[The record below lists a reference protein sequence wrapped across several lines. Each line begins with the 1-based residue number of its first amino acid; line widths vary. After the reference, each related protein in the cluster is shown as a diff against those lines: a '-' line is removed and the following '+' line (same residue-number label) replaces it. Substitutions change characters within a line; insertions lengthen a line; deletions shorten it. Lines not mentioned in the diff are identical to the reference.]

1 MNPNK
6 KVEKVE
12 NNSNNFFCEYCNY
25 ECFRKEHFNK
35 HLLTSKHKK
44 MENSKKIL
52 INPNEKVE
60 KVENLENNKFVC
72 ICGKSYKHKSSLCAH
87 KKTCK
92 EIKKSGVPDKSLE
105 ITDKITKLL
114 EKDRVIAEIMEEK
127 DRIMA
132 EIIQTN
138 MELKRKIFEKL

>member
-1 MNPNK
+1 MNTNK
-6 KVEKVE
+6 KVE
-12 NNSNNFFCEYCNY
+12 NNSSCFFCEYCNY
-25 ECFRKEHFNK
+25 ECSRKEHFNK

-44 MENSKKIL
+44 MEN
-52 INPNEKVE
+52 PNK